1 MIEKKRL
8 PVAPDRAGYILLP
21 TRACRV
27 ELPRLFVHSSA
38 TATERQAG
46 RQHGGARCNAHA
58 RDGKRAV
65 PASGRA
71 AAAVH
76 SRPKCKGVAQGEESR
91 FLRNQASGSEEAR
104 HTSERGGRGDIEI
117 TPTLPRN
124 RTLVSQALGWVHTP
138 CGRVIADAK
147 SSPTRAKWQRQRQG
161 SSTFAIR
168 ARGVRRTSGGQARE
182 KRSMQR
188 EQGRVAEKTVNP
200 SRRLFPLALLRAAS
214 CFLPLPSCPPLC
226 GRLVCWASITHLR
239 ALPRLLSPGPG
250 PATRPR
256 KRQAKTTRR
265 GFVPLAAISA
275 ERAYHATISARVPIC
290 MTSAARCVAEN
301 CIALQIICVTTTP
314 ERGTS
319 LAEYPASV
327 YRAVKH
333 SSTQEWRRVRGPT
346 QYHLSKPPE
355 EEDCRRVYPEKHML

>member
-1 MIEKKRL
+1 M
-8 PVAPDRAGYILLP
+8 
-21 TRACRV
+21 
-27 ELPRLFVHSSA
+27 
-38 TATERQAG
+38 
-46 RQHGGARCNAHA
+46 
-58 RDGKRAV
+58 
-65 PASGRA
+65 
-71 AAAVH
+71 
-76 SRPKCKGVAQGEESR
+76 
-91 FLRNQASGSEEAR
+91 
-104 HTSERGGRGDIEI
+104 
-117 TPTLPRN
+117 PRN
-124 RTLVSQALGWVHTP
+124 GTLVSQALGWVHTP

-147 SSPTRAKWQRQRQG
+147 SSPTRAKRQRQRQRG
-161 SSTFAIR
+161 SNFAIR

-239 ALPRLLSPGPG
+239 ASPRLLSPGPG

-256 KRQAKTTRR
+256 KRQARTTRR

-275 ERAYHATISARVPIC
+275 EQSLPRDHIGACADMHDVCSDMSRRKI
-290 MTSAARCVAEN
+290 
-301 CIALQIICVTTTP
+301 IALQIICVTTTP